1 MYRSS
6 CLIFFLLI
14 IANLFCPVARAAVAI
29 DSTAGSPGDDNT
41 RQAFYTKWNREKAS
55 KDFDY
60 RNTVE
65 GLDKAKPKPSFN
77 FEAFGDV
84 IKLLVWVL
92 AIVVLI
98 AIVYMVITNI
108 VLPQWGRKP
117 AVSALETGDEHAAE
131 MENWQVL
138 FQQAE
143 ATGDF
148 RLMIR
153 YSFIGVLDVLRSREL
168 IKYKSDKTN
177 FEYYTEI
184 GHPAYKKQFRKLAN
198 TYEYAWYGAYTVT
211 ETTMRTYMENYKN
224 LTQQLTR

>member
-1 MYRSS
+1 MLRSS
-6 CLIFFLLI
+6 CIIVFLLFI
-14 IANLFCPVARAAVAI
+14 VANLLCLVTSAAVVI
-29 DSTAGSPGDDNT
+29 DSAAGSASGDNT
-41 RQAFYTKWNREKAS
+41 RQAFYTKWNSEKAS

-65 GLDKAKPKPSFN
+65 GLDKVKPQTSFN

-84 IKLLVWVL
+84 IKLLVWILATIVL
-92 AIVVLI
+92 FAII
-98 AIVYMVITNI
+98 YMVVTNI
-108 VLPQWGRKP
+108 VLPQWGRKSV
-117 AVSALETGDEHAAE
+117 VSAIETDGEQAE
-131 MENWQVL
+131 MENWQLL

-143 ATGDF
+143 AAGDF

-168 IKYKSDKTN
+168 INYKSDKTN
-177 FEYYTEI
+177 YEYYTEI

-198 TYEYAWYGAYTVT
+198 TYEYAWYGAYAVS